1 MQGTLQLLFYGACG
15 SSTHEPDIHR
25 NCINILAFILCKRMQ
40 IYVQLRCTLERQ
52 HTVNIDKS
60 YPNASKMPIAQ
71 NSTRML
77 RKVHRE

>member
-1 MQGTLQLLFYGACG
+1 MQGTLQLFYGACG
-15 SSTHEPDIHR
+15 STTHEPDTNR
-25 NCINILAFILCKRMQ
+25 NGINILAFILCKRMQ
-40 IYVQLRCTLERQ
+40 IYVQLRFTLERR

-71 NSTRML
+71 ISTRIL